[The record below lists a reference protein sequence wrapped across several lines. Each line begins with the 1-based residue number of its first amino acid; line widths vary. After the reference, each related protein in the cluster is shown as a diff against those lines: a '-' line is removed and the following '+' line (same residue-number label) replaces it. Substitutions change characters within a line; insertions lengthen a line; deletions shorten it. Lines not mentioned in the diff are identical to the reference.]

1 MGSLTFCLVVSTNIN
16 YKQEGTFFA
25 EGLLQVISV
34 KKYLCFLNTYI
45 VVSAAVAEISGCARV
60 L

>member
-16 YKQEGTFFA
+16 YKQEGTFLA
-25 EGLLQVISV
+25 EGLLQVIYV
-34 KKYLCFLNTYI
+34 QKYLCFLNTYI